1 MSSTRSRGLGQPA
14 PVRILATRDAVP
26 VRVEGIAVDSILE
39 EWVVE
44 NGWWTDRLLRRRY
57 FELTLA
63 EGRNAV
69 VFRDLASGCWYRQR
83 A

>member
-1 MSSTRSRGLGQPA
+1 MSSTCSRGLGQPA
-14 PVRILATRDAVP
+14 PVRILPTRDAVP
-26 VRVEGIAVDSILE
+26 ARVEGIAVDSILE

-57 FELTLA
+57 FELALA

-69 VFRDLASGCWYRQR
+69 VFRDLASGRWYRQR